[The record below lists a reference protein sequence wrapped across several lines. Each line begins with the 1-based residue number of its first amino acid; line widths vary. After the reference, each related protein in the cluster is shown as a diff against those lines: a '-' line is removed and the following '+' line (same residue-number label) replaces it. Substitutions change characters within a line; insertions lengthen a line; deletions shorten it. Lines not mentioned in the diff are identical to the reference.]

1 MHGIDVHKALYLYC
15 EIYGPWARAP
25 TFGEDY
31 VVKMYLILEYLL
43 FYSHI
48 YFRKTKRMYLMS
60 TDLYLICK
68 IHGLWDSSGPRAG
81 AICPYS
87 EYVFNKKKSPILYSY
102 NTFDKKSIHCYD
114 VHACPLLRFRN
125 SWFRP

>member
-87 EYVFNKKKSPILYSY
+87 EYVFNPKKSPILYSY
-102 NTFDKKSIHCYD
+102 NTFDKK
-114 VHACPLLRFRN
+114 
-125 SWFRP
+125 

>member
-15 EIYGPWARAP
+15 EIYGPWARVP

-43 FYSHI
+43 FYSHT
-48 YFRKTKRMYLMS
+48 YFRKTKRMNLMS
-60 TDLYLICK
+60 TYLYLIYK
-68 IHGLWDSSGPRAG
+68 IHGLWDSSCPRAG

-87 EYVFNKKKSPILYSY
+87 ENVFNPKKKSYS
-102 NTFDKKSIHCYD
+102 
-114 VHACPLLRFRN
+114 LLL
-125 SWFRP
+125 

>member
-15 EIYGPWARAP
+15 EIYGPWSRVP

-31 VVKMYLILEYLL
+31 VVKMYLILEYLF

-48 YFRKTKRMYLMS
+48 YFRKTKRMNLMS
-60 TDLYLICK
+60 TYLYLICK
-68 IHGLWDSSGPRAG
+68 IHCLWDSSGPRAG

-87 EYVFNKKKSPILYSY
+87 ENVFNPKKKKSYS
-102 NTFDKKSIHCYD
+102 
-114 VHACPLLRFRN
+114 LLL
-125 SWFRP
+125 